1 MRHSRRL
8 PAFLLAASLA
18 ALPAAGC
25 VRNPAT
31 GERQLSFFSEAQEI
45 QMGREYDAQIVAS
58 LGLYPDSALQRYV
71 QELGARLA
79 AGSERPHLPWTFR
92 VLDDPVVN
100 AFALP
105 GGYIYVTRG
114 ILAYLG
120 SEAELASVLGHEIGH
135 VTARHSVSRMST
147 QQLAQLG
154 LAIGVLVRPEL
165 ETAANIASAGLSVLF
180 LKYSRDDE
188 RQADDLGLRYM
199 RRASYDPREM
209 ADVFAMLE
217 RVSAAEGGGR
227 VPEWLSTHP
236 DPGDRRARIS
246 AQVAALPPDSA
257 TGRVERESFLRR
269 LDGLVFGQN
278 PREGFFRGTE
288 FLHPDLAFR
297 FVFPA
302 GWRTSNQRSAVLA
315 MSPAEDAVVQITLAE
330 EATPEA
336 AARRFFGGQGMAG
349 SPRSDRI
356 NGLDAVT
363 GSFATATQ
371 SGPIRGIAAFIAHG
385 GRVYNILAYAA
396 ESRWPAYDAAARQAI
411 GSFDRLTDQ
420 AALAVQPQRLDVVML
435 ERAMTLEEFARR
447 HPGPASLEDLARL
460 NQAEPTTR
468 FAAGELVKRIT
479 GSPPPGASE

>member
-1 MRHSRRL
+1 
-8 PAFLLAASLA
+8 
-18 ALPAAGC
+18 
-25 VRNPAT
+25 
-31 GERQLSFFSEAQEI
+31 
-45 QMGREYDAQIVAS
+45 
-58 LGLYPDSALQRYV
+58 
-71 QELGARLA
+71 
-79 AGSERPHLPWTFR
+79 
-92 VLDDPVVN
+92 
-100 AFALP
+100 
-105 GGYIYVTRG
+105 
-114 ILAYLG
+114 
-120 SEAELASVLGHEIGH
+120 
-135 VTARHSVSRMST
+135 
-147 QQLAQLG
+147 
-154 LAIGVLVRPEL
+154 
-165 ETAANIASAGLSVLF
+165 TAANIASAGLSVLF

-396 ESRWPAYDAAARQAI
+396 ESRW
-411 GSFDRLTDQ
+411 
-420 AALAVQPQRLDVVML
+420 
-435 ERAMTLEEFARR
+435 
-447 HPGPASLEDLARL
+447 
-460 NQAEPTTR
+460 
-468 FAAGELVKRIT
+468 
-479 GSPPPGASE
+479 